1 MALDLAVDPLI
12 LLVSGLLL
20 GAVLTAALA
29 ARAGSRF
36 RVPGALLFLALG
48 MAVGDDGLGWVSLS
62 DTTLVRDLGIAAL
75 LVILFEGGLTTK
87 TTDLSRAAAPGIALA
102 TLGVVLTAAITGA
115 GAWLLLDLD
124 VATAAL
130 LGSVIA
136 STDAAAV
143 FSMMRTTPL
152 PRRVSAVLRIES
164 GANDPIAVMLT
175 VGLVTTI
182 TTGPTGPGGWAVF
195 ALVQLVGG
203 LTIGALVGL
212 SGVWLLRR
220 IDLGVQGL
228 YPILAAAIGGV
239 AYGAAAL
246 LGASGFV
253 AVYLAGFVV
262 GALVPRHRRAIL
274 GFHEAMANAAEIGLF
289 LLLGLLVFPSRLP
302 AVTLAAL
309 AVAAILVLVARPATV
324 WLCTIGTGF
333 DWRERLV
340 VSWAGLRGAVP
351 IVLAT
356 LPLTAGVPGAAALFD
371 VVFFVVLLS
380 VLLQGTTLQ
389 WLVER
394 LGVQDCRPAWAPV
407 AEALPLDDVD
417 VDLIE
422 LTITED
428 LAVVDHTLQEFG
440 PPGTGRAVALVRDDR
455 VEIPTGATR
464 LRAGDVLLLTC
475 IADDDHD
482 LAALVTAWARG
493 ETRPGNVPGP
503 TAAAEAGGDDDGGQ
517 AGTAPHVTTESDR

>member
-1 MALDLAVDPLI
+1 MQLELSIDPLI
-12 LLVSGLLL
+12 LLVATLLL

-29 ARAGSRF
+29 AKAGSRF

-62 DTTLVRDLGIAAL
+62 DTSLVRDLGIAAL
-75 LVILFEGGLTTK
+75 LLILFEGGLTTK
-87 TTDLSRAAAPGIALA
+87 TTDLTLAAVPGIALA
-102 TLGVVLTAAITGA
+102 TVGVLITAAITA
-115 GAWLLLDLD
+115 MGAWVLLDVD

-130 LGSVIA
+130 LGAVIA

-182 TTGPTGPGGWAVF
+182 TGGPVGPGGWALF

-203 LTIGALVGL
+203 VAVGAAVGL
-212 SGVWLLRR
+212 GGVWLLRR
-220 IDLGVQGL
+220 VDLGVQGL
-228 YPILAAAIGGV
+228 YPILAAAIAGV
-239 AYGAAAL
+239 AYGTAAL

-253 AVYLAGFVV
+253 AVYLAGLLI
-262 GALVPRHRRAIL
+262 GALVPRHRRSIM

-302 AVTLAAL
+302 AVTLTAL
-309 AVAAILVLVARPATV
+309 AVAGVLVLLARPAAV
-324 WLCTIGTGF
+324 WLCTLGTGL
-333 DWRERLV
+333 DWRARTV

-356 LPLTAGVPGAAALFD
+356 FPLTEGVPGSAVLFD

-389 WLVER
+389 SLVER
-394 LGVQDCRPAWAPV
+394 LGVAEQRPAWAPV

-428 LAVVDHTLQEFG
+428 LAVVDRTLQEIG
-440 PPGTGRAVALVRDDR
+440 PPGAGRAVALVRDDR

-475 IADDDHD
+475 VADDDHD

-493 ETRPGNVPGP
+493 ESPDAPGDGTRVGTDPG
-503 TAAAEAGGDDDGGQ
+503 
-517 AGTAPHVTTESDR
+517 R